1 MKKEEIIRSHFAHLT
16 DEKWNE
22 LKGCYPFSEI
32 PFIID
37 DVMDESEIKFE
48 KTDWDTTEVE
58 DALLEAVW
66 VSRWTENKQ
75 ALYAVLQ
82 PEEAMQAVKDIFIEL
97 DKIGYEIRKKE
108 L

>member
-1 MKKEEIIRSHFAHLT
+1 MNRDEIIRSHFNHLT

-32 PFIID
+32 PSIVD
-37 DVMDESEIKFE
+37 HVMDELKIKFE

-58 DALLEAVW
+58 DVLLEAVW

-82 PEEAMQAVKDIFIEL
+82 PEEAMQSVKDIFIEL
-97 DKIGYEIRKKE
+97 DKIGYEIKKKV
-108 L
+108 